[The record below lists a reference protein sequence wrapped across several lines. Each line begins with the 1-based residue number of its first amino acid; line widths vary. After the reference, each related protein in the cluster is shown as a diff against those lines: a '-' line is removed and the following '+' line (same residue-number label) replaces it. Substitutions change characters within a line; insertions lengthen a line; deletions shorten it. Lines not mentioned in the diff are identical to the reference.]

1 MKKHAIAASRRG
13 PATSQ
18 RPHAPRYRSAP
29 RPWAGRRDAADRCLG
44 AACIPAS
51 LSQEVGL
58 ALGAQVGE
66 SRVRDLVTNAGLSRS
81 AGSARHHS
89 TSCSR
94 PGHSRSS
101 PTSATIRPGPEPPDQ
116 LGPEAP
122 ARGGEGPGLEI
133 SARRCGSRRHS
144 HGRAD
149 THRPP
154 RTFSPAT
161 ACSDPAEWRDTNEN
175 QRDVPR
181 LPGVHG

>member
-1 MKKHAIAASRRG
+1 MKSTRSRGVSTWSCNLAA
-13 PATSQ
+13 AT
-18 RPHAPRYRSAP
+18 APRYRSAP
-29 RPWAGRRDAADRCLG
+29 RPWAGRRDAADRCFG

-66 SRVRDLVTNAGLSRS
+66 SRIRDLVTNVGLSRS

-94 PGHSRSS
+94 PGHSRST

-122 ARGGEGPGLEI
+122 ARGGEGLGWRYLPVDASRAGIPTVAPTPTSPRELQ
-133 SARRCGSRRHS
+133 SGHRTRSRRMEGH
-144 HGRAD
+144 
-149 THRPP
+149 
-154 RTFSPAT
+154 
-161 ACSDPAEWRDTNEN
+161 
-175 QRDVPR
+175 Q
-181 LPGVHG
+181 